1 MKHKVIKKTNIQ
13 SVPLRTDVYIPDVYT
28 AKIAYLVSLTEQIKR
43 YGLPQLNHWLEI
55 EKLEMI
61 LDQPGIAD
69 RDWTKEN
76 LAYQQGLLDFLN
88 IHISVYEK
96 ALMLLKEKINRQ
108 TT

>member
-1 MKHKVIKKTNIQ
+1 MKHNVIKKTNIQ
-13 SVPLRTDVYIPDVYT
+13 PVPLRTDVYMPDIYT
-28 AKIAYLVSLTEQIKR
+28 GKIAYLVSLTEQIKR

-69 RDWTKEN
+69 RNWTKEN
-76 LAYQQGLLDFLN
+76 PAYQKGLLNFLN

-96 ALMLLKEKINRQ
+96 SLMLLKEKTNRQ

>member
-1 MKHKVIKKTNIQ
+1 MKHNVIKKTNIQ
-13 SVPLRTDVYIPDVYT
+13 SVPLKTDKYIPDVYT
-28 AKIAYLVSLTEQIKR
+28 GKIAYLVSLMEQIKR

-61 LDQPGIAD
+61 LDLPGISD

-76 LAYQQGLLDFLN
+76 AAYQQRLLVFLN
-88 IHISVYEK
+88 IHISLYEK
-96 ALMLLKEKINRQ
+96 ALMLLKERTNCQ

>member
-1 MKHKVIKKTNIQ
+1 
-13 SVPLRTDVYIPDVYT
+13 
-28 AKIAYLVSLTEQIKR
+28 
-43 YGLPQLNHWLEI
+43 
-55 EKLEMI
+55 MI
-61 LDQPGIAD
+61 LDLPGIAD

-76 LAYQQGLLDFLN
+76 PAYQQELLNFLN